1 MIDKLVYSKHSA
13 EDRCGIAY
21 FASKINRLINGKH
34 INSFHGFSNCNEFY
48 INMDVYELSEHEINS
63 LISYI
68 DSGSAKFIILLL
80 HDYRETY
87 LENILIRKC
96 DLIINLSGEPKLKLI
111 APQSENLF
119 TPSLIELPKLGFTK
133 SREKPLSLAF
143 GFFSVKKKSFSNY
156 VTFYERM
163 IKNYPNWN
171 HIIIA
176 SSHTGVINN
185 DSEILKKLLNYDNIN
200 VLDYLPNMLLSE
212 LISASDLGV
221 CFYPTGILSN
231 NTVPMSFFQQEKC
244 VITNYSKASDD
255 LLKDATMDYDNLN
268 EYNFNDFK
276 ILKNKGIK
284 SKETY
289 ESNYSWDIFMSKL
302 NHLITN
308 CKNK

>member
-1 MIDKLVYSKHSA
+1 L
-13 EDRCGIAY
+13 
-21 FASKINRLINGKH
+21 
-34 INSFHGFSNCNEFY
+34 Y
-48 INMDVYELSEHEINS
+48 IS
-63 LISYI
+63 
-68 DSGSAKFIILLL
+68 
-80 HDYRETY
+80 
-87 LENILIRKC
+87 
-96 DLIINLSGEPKLKLI
+96 
-111 APQSENLF
+111 F
-119 TPSLIELPKLGFTK
+119 TPSLIENPKLGFYK
-133 SREKPLSLAF
+133 NSDKPLSLAF
-143 GFFSVKKKSFSNY
+143 GFFSVRKKSFNTY
-156 VTFYERM
+156 VAFYEHM
-163 IKNYPNWN
+163 VKNFPNWN

-176 SSHTGVINN
+176 SSHTGVVNN